1 VVPKEAYLTAEQ
13 FVDAAMKGFDKRE
26 LITIPSL
33 LDVGLWDDYERAR
46 ERVFTL
52 TQGGQIGRR
61 YQ

>member
-1 VVPKEAYLTAEQ
+1 
-13 FVDAAMKGFDKRE
+13 MKGFDQRE

-46 ERVFTL
+46 EKVFIL